1 MTAWEAL
8 WVIKSQLSKTPQ
20 NLEAIKVLSD
30 LVAAAN
36 RVHIDDD
43 DELDA
48 RYGTQAQ
55 HIRNHMKKIY
65 EKDLKDMKDTEE
77 GK

>member
-1 MTAWEAL
+1 MTAFEAL
-8 WVIKSQLSKTPQ
+8 YIIKVQLQRNSQ
-20 NLEAIKVLSD
+20 NLEAIKILSD

-36 RVHIDDD
+36 RIHIDD
-43 DELDA
+43 ELEA

-55 HIRNHMKKIY
+55 HIKNHMKKIY

>member
-1 MTAWEAL
+1 MTAFEAL
-8 WVIKSQLSKTPQ
+8 WLIKVQLQRNSQ

-30 LVAAAN
+30 LVASAN
-36 RVHIDDD
+36 RVHIDD

>member
-1 MTAWEAL
+1 MTAHEAL
-8 WVIKSQLSKTPQ
+8 YIIKVQLQRNSQ
-20 NLEAIKVLSD
+20 NLEAIKILSE

-36 RVHIDDD
+36 RVHIDD
-43 DELDA
+43 LDA
-48 RYGTQAQ
+48 QYGTQAQ

>member
-1 MTAWEAL
+1 MTAFEAL
-8 WVIKSQLSKTPQ
+8 YIIKVQLQRNSQ
-20 NLEAIKVLSD
+20 NLEAIKILSD
-30 LVAAAN
+30 LVASAN
-36 RVHIDDD
+36 RVHLD

-65 EKDLKDMKDTEE
+65 EKDLQDMKDKEE

>member
-8 WVIKSQLSKTPQ
+8 WLIKATLQKNEQ
-20 NLEAIKVLSD
+20 NLQAIKVLEDVVKS
-30 LVAAAN
+30 AY
-36 RVHIDDD
+36 RIHIEND

-55 HIRNHMKKIY
+55 HIRNHMRKVY
-65 EKDLKDMKDTEE
+65 RKDLEE
-77 GK
+77 LQKVKEGI

>member
-1 MTAWEAL
+1 MTAFEAL
-8 WVIKSQLSKTPQ
+8 YLIKVQLQKNSQ

-36 RVHIDDD
+36 RIHIDD

-65 EKDLKDMKDTEE
+65 EKDLQEMKDTEE

>member
-1 MTAWEAL
+1 MTAYEAL
-8 WVIKSQLSKTPQ
+8 YIIKVQLQRNSQ
-20 NLEAIKVLSD
+20 NLEAIKILSD
-30 LVAAAN
+30 LVASAN
-36 RVHIDDD
+36 RIHI

-48 RYGTQAQ
+48 QYGTQAQ

>member
-1 MTAWEAL
+1 MTAFEAL

-30 LVAAAN
+30 LVASAN
-36 RVHIDDD
+36 RLHIDD

>member
-30 LVAAAN
+30 LVASAN
-36 RVHIDDD
+36 RLHIDD

-48 RYGTQAQ
+48 QYGTQAQ
-55 HIRNHMKKIY
+55 HIRNHMRKVYK
-65 EKDLKDMKDTEE
+65 KDLEE
-77 GK
+77 LQKVKEGL

>member
-1 MTAWEAL
+1 MTAFEAL
-8 WVIKSQLSKTPQ
+8 WVIKVQLQKNSQ

-43 DELDA
+43 ELDA

-55 HIRNHMKKIY
+55 HIRNHMKKVY
-65 EKDLKDMKDTEE
+65 KKDLEE
-77 GK
+77 LQRAKEGL

>member
-1 MTAWEAL
+1 MTAFEAL
-8 WVIKSQLSKTPQ
+8 WVIKVQLQRNSQ
-20 NLEAIKVLSD
+20 NLEAIKILSD
-30 LVAAAN
+30 LVASAN
-36 RVHIDDD
+36 RVHIDD

>member
-1 MTAWEAL
+1 MTAFEAL
-8 WVIKSQLSKTPQ
+8 WLIKVQLQKNSQ

-30 LVAAAN
+30 LVASAN
-36 RVHIDDD
+36 RVHIDD

>member
-1 MTAWEAL
+1 MTAYEAL
-8 WVIKSQLSKTPQ
+8 YIIKVQLQRNSQ

-43 DELDA
+43 ELDA

-55 HIRNHMKKIY
+55 HIRNHMRKVYK
-65 EKDLKDMKDTEE
+65 KDLEE
-77 GK
+77 LQKVKEGI

>member
-30 LVAAAN
+30 LVASAN
-36 RVHIDDD
+36 RVHLD

-65 EKDLKDMKDTEE
+65 EKDLQDMKDTEE
-77 GK
+77 SK

>member
-1 MTAWEAL
+1 MTAFEAL

-20 NLEAIKVLSD
+20 NLEAIKILSD
-30 LVAAAN
+30 LVASAN
-36 RVHIDDD
+36 RLHIDD

-55 HIRNHMKKIY
+55 HIRNHMRKVY
-65 EKDLKDMKDTEE
+65 RKDLEE
-77 GK
+77 LQKVKEGI

>member
-1 MTAWEAL
+1 MTAFEAL
-8 WVIKSQLSKTPQ
+8 WLVKVQLQKNSQ

-30 LVAAAN
+30 LVATAN
-36 RVHIDDD
+36 RIHIDD

-48 RYGTQAQ
+48 RYGTQAE

-65 EKDLKDMKDTEE
+65 EKDLQEMKDTEE

>member
-1 MTAWEAL
+1 MTAYEAL
-8 WVIKSQLSKTPQ
+8 YIIKVQLQRNSQ
-20 NLEAIKVLSD
+20 NLEAIKILSD
-30 LVAAAN
+30 LVASAN
-36 RVHIDDD
+36 RVHIDD

>member
-1 MTAWEAL
+1 MTAFEAL
-8 WVIKSQLSKTPQ
+8 WLVKVQLQKNSQ

-30 LVAAAN
+30 LVATAN
-36 RVHIDDD
+36 RIHIDD

-48 RYGTQAQ
+48 RYGTQAE

>member
-1 MTAWEAL
+1 MTAFEAL
-8 WVIKSQLSKTPQ
+8 WIIKSQLQKNSQ

-30 LVAAAN
+30 LVATAN
-36 RVHIDDD
+36 RIHINDD
-43 DELDA
+43 DELTA
-48 RYGTQAQ
+48 RYGNEAQ

-65 EKDLKDMKDTEE
+65 EKDIRHMKDTEE

>member
-8 WVIKSQLSKTPQ
+8 WLIKATLQKNEQ
-20 NLEAIKVLSD
+20 NLEAIRVLEDVVKS
-30 LVAAAN
+30 AY
-36 RVHIDDD
+36 RIHIENN

-55 HIRNHMKKIY
+55 HIRNHMRKVYK
-65 EKDLKDMKDTEE
+65 KDLEE
-77 GK
+77 LRKVKEGI

>member
-1 MTAWEAL
+1 MTAYEAL
-8 WVIKSQLSKTPQ
+8 YIIKVQLQRNSQ
-20 NLEAIKVLSD
+20 NLEAIKILSE
-30 LVAAAN
+30 LVASAN
-36 RVHIDDD
+36 RLHIDD

-65 EKDLKDMKDTEE
+65 EKDLKEMKDTEE

>member
-1 MTAWEAL
+1 MTAFEAL
-8 WVIKSQLSKTPQ
+8 WVIKVQLQKNSQ
-20 NLEAIKVLSD
+20 NLEAIKVLSE

-36 RVHIDDD
+36 RVHID

-65 EKDLKDMKDTEE
+65 EKDLQDMKDTEE

>member
-8 WVIKSQLSKTPQ
+8 WLIKATLQKNEQ
-20 NLEAIKVLSD
+20 NLEAIRVLEDVVKS
-30 LVAAAN
+30 AY
-36 RVHIDDD
+36 RIHIEND

-55 HIRNHMKKIY
+55 HIRNHMRKVYK
-65 EKDLKDMKDTEE
+65 KDLEE
-77 GK
+77 LQKVKEGI

>member
-1 MTAWEAL
+1 MTAFEAL

-30 LVAAAN
+30 LVASAN
-36 RVHIDDD
+36 RLHIDD

-48 RYGTQAQ
+48 QYGTQAQ
-55 HIRNHMKKIY
+55 HIRNHMRKVYK
-65 EKDLKDMKDTEE
+65 KDLEE
-77 GK
+77 LQKVKEGI

>member
-1 MTAWEAL
+1 MTAFEAL
-8 WVIKSQLSKTPQ
+8 WVIKVQLQKNSQ

-43 DELDA
+43 DELDI

-55 HIRNHMKKIY
+55 HIRNHMRKVY
-65 EKDLKDMKDTEE
+65 RKDLEE
-77 GK
+77 LQRVKEGL

>member
-1 MTAWEAL
+1 MTAFEAL
-8 WVIKSQLSKTPQ
+8 WVIKVQLQKNSQ
-20 NLEAIKVLSD
+20 NLEAIKVLSE

-36 RVHIDDD
+36 RVHIDD

-65 EKDLKDMKDTEE
+65 EKDLKDMKDTDE

>member
-1 MTAWEAL
+1 MTAFEAL
-8 WVIKSQLSKTPQ
+8 YIIKVQLQRNSQ
-20 NLEAIKVLSD
+20 NLEAIKILSD
-30 LVAAAN
+30 LVASAN
-36 RVHIDDD
+36 RVHLD

-65 EKDLKDMKDTEE
+65 EKDLQDMKDTEE

>member
-1 MTAWEAL
+1 MTAFEAL
-8 WVIKSQLSKTPQ
+8 YIIKVQLQRNSQ
-20 NLEAIKVLSD
+20 NLEAIKILSD
-30 LVAAAN
+30 LVASAN
-36 RVHIDDD
+36 RVHIDD

>member
-1 MTAWEAL
+1 MTAFEAL
-8 WVIKSQLSKTPQ
+8 WLIKVQLQKNSQ

-36 RVHIDDD
+36 RVHIDD

>member
-1 MTAWEAL
+1 MTAFEAL
-8 WVIKSQLSKTPQ
+8 WVIKVQLQKNSQ

-55 HIRNHMKKIY
+55 HIRNHMKKVY
-65 EKDLKDMKDTEE
+65 KKDLEE
-77 GK
+77 LQRAKEGL

>member
-1 MTAWEAL
+1 MTAYEAL
-8 WVIKSQLSKTPQ
+8 YIIKVQLQRNSQ
-20 NLEAIKVLSD
+20 NLEAIKILSD

-36 RVHIDDD
+36 RIHIDD
-43 DELDA
+43 ELEA

-55 HIRNHMKKIY
+55 HIKNHMKKIY

>member
-1 MTAWEAL
+1 MTAFEAL
-8 WVIKSQLSKTPQ
+8 WVIKVQLQKNSQ
-20 NLEAIKVLSD
+20 NLEAIKVLSE

-36 RVHIDDD
+36 RVHIDD

-55 HIRNHMKKIY
+55 HIRNHMRKVY
-65 EKDLKDMKDTEE
+65 RKDLEE
-77 GK
+77 LQKVKEGI

>member
-1 MTAWEAL
+1 MTAFEAL
-8 WVIKSQLSKTPQ
+8 WIIKSQLQKNSQ

-30 LVAAAN
+30 LVASAN

-43 DELDA
+43 ELTA
-48 RYGTQAQ
+48 RYGNEAQ

-65 EKDLKDMKDTEE
+65 EKDIRHMKDTEE

>member
-1 MTAWEAL
+1 MTAFEAL
-8 WVIKSQLSKTPQ
+8 YIIKVQLQRNSQ
-20 NLEAIKVLSD
+20 NLEAIKILSD
-30 LVAAAN
+30 LVASAN
-36 RVHIDDD
+36 RIHI

-48 RYGTQAQ
+48 QYGTQAQ

>member
-1 MTAWEAL
+1 MTAFEAL
-8 WVIKSQLSKTPQ
+8 WVIKVQLQKNSQ
-20 NLEAIKVLSD
+20 NLEAIKVLSE

-36 RVHIDDD
+36 RVHIDD

>member
-1 MTAWEAL
+1 MTAFEAL
-8 WVIKSQLSKTPQ
+8 WVIKVQLQKNSQ
-20 NLEAIKVLSD
+20 NLEAIKVLSE

-36 RVHIDDD
+36 RVHIDD

-65 EKDLKDMKDTEE
+65 EKDLKDMKDREE